1 MMDDVFERIIRG
13 LFPNVELPF
22 WKRRL
27 MKWAFGYSRLSR
39 VVPQDDFMKEKGTT
53 WVARMLSVLHFCCE
67 THPHDFKNI
76 PARGPVIVIA
86 NHPTV
91 MDGMALVHTVASVRK
106 DIKIVSNHL
115 LPMIF
120 PQISEL
126 TIGIQNMAGK
136 VGLKKFKEM
145 NEHLKNGGVLIICP
159 AGKLASWSLS
169 GLKEHDWKPG
179 FLQLAIRNNAALVPL
194 YISGRNSMRYYLT
207 ATFWRQLSNLMIIR
221 ESLRHRGKT
230 LQIKIGQQIDL
241 RSLHLEDEDHQFI
254 ASHCLKHLQS
264 MGNLGPALVGTIPP
278 EKCDDSRSQLITAL
292 KPCKVLKE
300 FSDGKKILVY
310 RYANEESSPVI
321 NELGILREKCYRE
334 IGAGTGKLADND
346 VYDNNYYHILLWDP
360 CEAEI
365 IGAYRVIPVAEL
377 LAQQGITGLYSN
389 TLFTYHDSAYEYLEK
404 SMELGRGFIQK
415 KYQKTNALDYL
426 WQGIFCFLTCYPE
439 CKYLLGV
446 LTIPAT
452 YPTDVQQLIVAF
464 YNIYFPAE
472 NEICSPVEP
481 FLVEDE
487 NIHNVFSSENFSDD
501 WLVLNGLLKKNGYE
515 LPWPYKQA
523 AKWFSPGGSSINSF
537 TQDRSFNSIAGLNLS
552 SIDKLNKIYSNH
564 YLKNN

>member
-13 LFPNVELPF
+13 LFPNIELPS
-22 WKRRL
+22 WKRSL
-27 MKWAFGYSRLSR
+27 MKWVFGYSQLSQL
-39 VVPQDDFMKEKGTT
+39 VTKDNFMKKKGID
-53 WVARMLSVLHFCCE
+53 WVDYMLGFLHFRCE
-67 THPHDFKNI
+67 TRPHDFKNI
-76 PARGPVIVIA
+76 PVHGPVIVIA

-91 MDGMALVHTVASVRK
+91 MDGMALVHTVSRVRK

-120 PQISEL
+120 PQLSGV

-145 NEHLKNGGVLIICP
+145 NEHLKNGGLLIICP

-169 GLKEHDWKPG
+169 GLQEHDWKPG

-194 YISGRNSMRYYLT
+194 YITGRNSLRYYLT
-207 ATFWRQLSNLMIIR
+207 ATLWRQLSNLMIIR

-241 RSLHLEDEDHQFI
+241 RSLHLDDGDHQSV

-264 MGNLGPALVGTIPP
+264 VGNHGPALVGTIPP

-292 KPCKVLKE
+292 KQCKVLKE
-300 FSDGKKILVY
+300 FSDGKKILIY
-310 RYANEESSPVI
+310 RYANEETSAVI

-334 IGAGTGKLADND
+334 IGAGTGKLTDTD
-346 VYDNNYYHILLWDP
+346 VYDNSYFHILLWDP
-360 CEAEI
+360 CEGEI
-365 IGAYRVIPVAEL
+365 VGAYRVIPVGEL
-377 LAQQGITGLYSN
+377 LAQQGVTGLYSH
-389 TLFTYHDSAYEYLEK
+389 TLFKYHESAYEYLGK
-404 SMELGRGFIQK
+404 CMEVGRGFIQR

-426 WQGIFCFLTCYPE
+426 WQGIFCFLKCYPE
-439 CKYLLGV
+439 CQYLLGV

-472 NEICSPVEP
+472 SHFCSPVEP
-481 FLVEDE
+481 FVVEDE
-487 NIHNVFSSENFSDD
+487 NIADVFSSESFSDD
-501 WLVLNGLLKKNGYE
+501 WLVLNGLLKEKGYE

-523 AKWFSPGGSSINSF
+523 ARWFSPGGSSINSF
-537 TQDRSFNSIAGLNLS
+537 TRDRSFSSIAGLNLS
-552 SIDKLNKIYSNH
+552 SIEKLNKNYSNH